1 MQTRKLKYLDF
12 NLKGFEPVVLN
23 PWESNSFF
31 FRLPAWMLHLS
42 CLEVCSFGRCF
53 SISFYVSAG
62 SPLAFCNR
70 YFDDIFF
77 HKTGGWGCT
86 PARIY
91 HKWTQI
97 SSLEINI
104 FEINHISLICLEFFI
119 LKFTEPLQS
128 YCCPVQ
134 INMPRKTE
142 LARQLS
148 RYL

>member
-1 MQTRKLKYLDF
+1 M
-12 NLKGFEPVVLN
+12 LN

-91 HKWTQI
+91 HKWTKI

-104 FEINHISLICLEFFI
+104 FEINHISLICLDFLFWNSQSTFR
-119 LKFTEPLQS
+119 FTAAQ
-128 YCCPVQ
+128 CKKICPERL
-134 INMPRKTE
+134 NWPG
-142 LARQLS
+142 
-148 RYL
+148 RYLWRGSVDLKKNLYHFS